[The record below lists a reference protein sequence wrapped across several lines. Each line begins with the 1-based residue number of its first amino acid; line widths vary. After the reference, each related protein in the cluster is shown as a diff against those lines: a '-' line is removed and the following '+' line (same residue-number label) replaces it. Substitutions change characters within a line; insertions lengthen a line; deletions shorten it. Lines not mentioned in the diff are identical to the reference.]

1 MELHNWKFRLY
12 VIYAAVADSVDF
24 IERIIKSNGGSD
36 IFISAFQFRNRE
48 LIFWPILCRCV
59 INQTV
64 MSDNSAALL
73 TQFEIWTQKLYSIDV

>member
-1 MELHNWKFRLY
+1 MKMHNWKFRLY
-12 VIYAAVADSVDF
+12 VIYAVVVDTADF
-24 IERIIKSNGGSD
+24 IGRIIKSHVGSD

-48 LIFWPILCRCV
+48 LIFWSILCRCV

-64 MSDNSAALL
+64 VSDNSAALL